1 MDSTVGCESCI
12 VVCVQVHLDG
22 ALCKIFVI

>member
-1 MDSTVGCESCI
+1 MDSTMGCESCI

-22 ALCKIFVI
+22 ALHKIFVI